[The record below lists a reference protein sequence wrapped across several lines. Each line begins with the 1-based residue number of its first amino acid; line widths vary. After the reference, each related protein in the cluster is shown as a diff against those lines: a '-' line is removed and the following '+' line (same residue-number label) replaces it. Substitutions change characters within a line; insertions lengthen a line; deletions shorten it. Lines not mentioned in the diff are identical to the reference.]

1 VRRYEDELALDG
13 VSLEVRAGEV
23 HALVGLNGAGKT
35 TLMRILVGMA
45 RADSGVSMILDHEVN
60 SVPHHLWSEV
70 GHSVESQF
78 AYPELTVVENLSI
91 AAELHG
97 VDHSEV
103 PELVSDTI
111 EKFELGHW
119 RKRRTRTLSAGN
131 RQRLALAAAVVHD
144 PSVLVLDEPT
154 NALDPS
160 GVVFVRDILTDAAHR
175 GSAIL
180 VSSHHLDQVA
190 RVADRITVLHRGSIV
205 GALDPGGKDL
215 ERQFFDMVYGVD
227 QAMDGG
233 T

>member
-1 VRRYEDELALDG
+1 M
-13 VSLEVRAGEV
+13 SLEVRAGEV

-97 VDHSEV
+97 VDHSDV

-119 RKRRTRTLSAGN
+119 GKRRARTLSAGN

-144 PSVLVLDEPT
+144 PSVFVLDEPT

-160 GVVFVRDILTDAAHR
+160 GVVFVREILTDAAYR

-227 QAMDGG
+227 QAMDGV